1 MKRLDLINML
11 VRNGWVFDRDGSRHE
26 IYAKDG
32 KTVAIPRHREIDEVL
47 AMRIIR
53 RQGLK

>member
-1 MKRLDLINML
+1 MKRLDLIHML
-11 VRNGWVFDRDGSRHE
+11 VRNGWKFDRDGGKHD

-32 KTVAIPRHREIDEVL
+32 EIVAIPRHREIDEIL

-53 RQGLK
+53 KQGLK